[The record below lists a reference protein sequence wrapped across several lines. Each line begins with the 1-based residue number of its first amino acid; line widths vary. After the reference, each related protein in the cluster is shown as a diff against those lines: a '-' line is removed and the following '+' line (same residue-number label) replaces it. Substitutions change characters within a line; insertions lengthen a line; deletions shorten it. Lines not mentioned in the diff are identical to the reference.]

1 MSLKE
6 KIDQELKEAM
16 RNKDERK
23 LSALRMLKTAIRRAE
38 VDKMGELTE
47 EEIVAIIADEAK
59 KRREAIEE
67 FTRGGREDLA
77 LQEKEEL
84 AILETYLPKP
94 LSREEIEE
102 MARQAIKEVGATD
115 PRQLGQVM
123 KILMPRVK
131 GRADGNL
138 VNQIVR
144 ELLARL

>member
-1 MSLKE
+1 MNLKE

-16 RNKDERK
+16 RSKDERK

-38 VDKMGELTE
+38 VDKMRELTE
-47 EEIVAIIADEAK
+47 EEIIAVIADEAK

-84 AILETYLPKP
+84 AVLETYLPKP

-102 MARQAIKEVGATD
+102 LARQAIKEVGATD

-123 KILMPRVK
+123 KILMPKVK
-131 GRADGNL
+131 GRADGTL

-144 ELLARL
+144 ELLAGH

>member
-1 MSLKE
+1 MNLKE

-16 RNKDERK
+16 RSKDERK

-38 VDKMGELTE
+38 VDKMRELTE
-47 EEIVAIIADEAK
+47 EEIIAVIADEAK

-84 AILETYLPKP
+84 AVLETYLPKP

-102 MARQAIKEVGATD
+102 LARQAIKEVGATD

-123 KILMPRVK
+123 KILMPKVK
-131 GRADGNL
+131 GRADGTL

-144 ELLARL
+144 ELLAEH

>member
-1 MSLKE
+1 MGLKE

-16 RNKDERK
+16 KNKEERK
-23 LSALRMLKTAIRRAE
+23 VSVLRMLKAAIRRVE
-38 VDKMGELTE
+38 VDKMQELTE
-47 EEIVAIIADEAK
+47 DEIIAVIADEAK

-84 AILETYLPKP
+84 AVLESYLPKP

-102 MARQAIKEVGATD
+102 MARQAIKEVGATS
-115 PRQLGQVM
+115 PHQIGQVM
-123 KILMPRVK
+123 KVLMPRVK
-131 GRADGNL
+131 GRADGSL

-144 ELLARL
+144 ELLASL